1 MLNSKYSKVLTIIL
15 IIAIVVIIGLLIFIG
30 LDWYKAYSTGKDTQ
44 NSLEQYN
51 SYIENQNNGQS
62 DGRDENINNNTN
74 INQIGDN
81 NVIDE
86 PGDNIIEEPS
96 DGSNGNGNTNSNS
109 NGLTYKGIKVAG
121 IIEIPKTKVKYNIL
135 DDPSAK
141 AMELGITIIYGPGV
155 NKVGN
160 TVLAGHNYRN
170 GTFFSNNNK
179 LSSGDK
185 IYITDLSGKK
195 VAYTIY
201 KKYKTDPNDF
211 SYATRNTNGKREIS
225 LTTCTDDSSARIII
239 WAKED

>member
-15 IIAIVVIIGLLIFIG
+15 IVAIVIIIGLLIFVG
-30 LDWYKAYSTGKDTQ
+30 VDWYKAYSTGKDTQ
-44 NSLEQYN
+44 NSLEQFN
-51 SYIENQNNGQS
+51 SYIENQNNAQ
-62 DGRDENINNNTN
+62 NNNNIANNTNN
-74 INQIGDN
+74 INQIQDN
-81 NVIDE
+81 NIVEE
-86 PGDNIIEEPS
+86 PNGNIVEEPS
-96 DGSNGNGNTNSNS
+96 SNTNNNGNTSS
-109 NGLTYKGIKVAG
+109 GGLTYKGIKVAG
-121 IIEIPKTKVKYNIL
+121 VIQIPKTKVKYNVL
-135 DDPSAK
+135 NDPSAK
-141 AMELGITIIYGPGV
+141 ALEVGITIIYGPGL
-155 NKVGN
+155 NQTGN

-195 VAYTIY
+195 VSYTIY

-211 SYATRNTNGKREIS
+211 SYATRSTNGKREIS

>member
-15 IIAIVVIIGLLIFIG
+15 ILAIVIIVGLLVFIG
-30 LDWYKAYSTGKDTQ
+30 IDWYKAYTVGKDTQ
-44 NSLEQYN
+44 NSLDQFN
-51 SYIENQNNGQS
+51 SYIENNQNN
-62 DGRDENINNNTN
+62 DNNANFENNIDNNN
-74 INQIGDN
+74 IIEEPN
-81 NVIDE
+81 NN
-86 PGDNIIEEPS
+86 NIIEEPS
-96 DGSNGNGNTNSNS
+96 DNNNNSNS
-109 NGLTYKGIKVAG
+109 EGLTYKGFKVAG
-121 IIEIPKTKVKYNIL
+121 VIEIPKTKVKYNVL

-141 AMELGITIIYGPGV
+141 AMEVGITIIYGPGL
-155 NKVGN
+155 NQTGN

-195 VAYTIY
+195 VTYTIY

>member
-15 IIAIVVIIGLLIFIG
+15 IIAIVIIVGLLVFIG
-30 LDWYKAYSTGKDTQ
+30 IDWYKAYTVGKDTQ
-44 NSLEQYN
+44 NSLDQFN
-51 SYIENQNNGQS
+51 SYIENNQNN
-62 DGRDENINNNTN
+62 DNNANFENNIDNNN
-74 INQIGDN
+74 IIEEPN
-81 NVIDE
+81 NN
-86 PGDNIIEEPS
+86 NIIEEPS
-96 DGSNGNGNTNSNS
+96 DNNNNSNS
-109 NGLTYKGIKVAG
+109 EGLTYKGFKVAG
-121 IIEIPKTKVKYNIL
+121 VIEIPKTKVKYNVL

-141 AMELGITIIYGPGV
+141 AMEVGITIIYWPWL
-155 NKVGN
+155 NQTGN

-195 VAYTIY
+195 VTYTIY

>member
-15 IIAIVVIIGLLIFIG
+15 IIAIVIIVGLLGFIG
-30 LDWYKAYSTGKDTQ
+30 IDWYKAYTVGKDTQ
-44 NSLEQYN
+44 NSLDQFN
-51 SYIENQNNGQS
+51 SYIENNQNN
-62 DGRDENINNNTN
+62 DNNANFENNIDNNN
-74 INQIGDN
+74 IIEEPN
-81 NVIDE
+81 NN
-86 PGDNIIEEPS
+86 NIIEEPS
-96 DGSNGNGNTNSNS
+96 DNNNNSNHE
-109 NGLTYKGIKVAG
+109 GLTYKGIKVAG
-121 IIEIPKTKVKYNIL
+121 VIEIPKTNVKYNVL

-141 AMELGITIIYGPGV
+141 AMEVGITIIYGPGL
-155 NKVGN
+155 NQTGN

-185 IYITDLSGKK
+185 IYITDLSCKK
-195 VAYTIY
+195 FTYTIY

>member
-15 IIAIVVIIGLLIFIG
+15 IIAIVIIVGLLVFIG
-30 LDWYKAYSTGKDTQ
+30 IDWYKAYTVGKDTQ
-44 NSLEQYN
+44 NSLDQF
-51 SYIENQNNGQS
+51 
-62 DGRDENINNNTN
+62 NNN
-74 INQIGDN
+74 
-81 NVIDE
+81 
-86 PGDNIIEEPS
+86 
-96 DGSNGNGNTNSNS
+96 NSNS
-109 NGLTYKGIKVAG
+109 EGLTYKGFKVAG
-121 IIEIPKTKVKYNIL
+121 VIEIPKTKVKYNVL

-141 AMELGITIIYGPGV
+141 AMEVGITIIYGPGL
-155 NKVGN
+155 NQTGN

-195 VAYTIY
+195 VTYTIY

>member
-15 IIAIVVIIGLLIFIG
+15 IIAIVIIVGLLVFIG
-30 LDWYKAYSTGKDTQ
+30 IDWYKAYTVGKDTQ
-44 NSLEQYN
+44 NSLDQFN
-51 SYIENQNNGQS
+51 SYIKNNQNN
-62 DGRDENINNNTN
+62 DNNANFENNIDNNN
-74 INQIGDN
+74 IIEEPN
-81 NVIDE
+81 NN
-86 PGDNIIEEPS
+86 NIIEEPS
-96 DGSNGNGNTNSNS
+96 DNNNNSNS
-109 NGLTYKGIKVAG
+109 EGLTYKGFKVAG
-121 IIEIPKTKVKYNIL
+121 VIEIPKTKVKYNVL

-141 AMELGITIIYGPGV
+141 AMEVGITIIYGPGL
-155 NKVGN
+155 NQTGN

-195 VAYTIY
+195 VTYTIY

>member
-15 IIAIVVIIGLLIFIG
+15 IIAIVIIVGLLVFIG
-30 LDWYKAYSTGKDTQ
+30 IDWYKAYTVGKDTQ
-44 NSLEQYN
+44 NSLDQFN
-51 SYIENQNNGQS
+51 SYIENNQNN
-62 DGRDENINNNTN
+62 DNNANFENNIDNNN
-74 INQIGDN
+74 IIEEPN
-81 NVIDE
+81 NN
-86 PGDNIIEEPS
+86 NIIEEPS
-96 DGSNGNGNTNSNS
+96 DNNNNSNS
-109 NGLTYKGIKVAG
+109 EGLTYKGFKVAG
-121 IIEIPKTKVKYNIL
+121 VIEIPKTKVKYNVL

-141 AMELGITIIYGPGV
+141 AMEVGITIIYGPGL
-155 NKVGN
+155 NQTGN

-195 VAYTIY
+195 VSYTIY

>member
-1 MLNSKYSKVLTIIL
+1 MLSSKYSKVLTIIL
-15 IIAIVVIIGLLIFIG
+15 IIAIVIIVGLLVFIG
-30 LDWYKAYSTGKDTQ
+30 IDWYKAYTVGKDTQ
-44 NSLEQYN
+44 NSLDQFN
-51 SYIENQNNGQS
+51 SYIENNQNN
-62 DGRDENINNNTN
+62 DNNANFENNIDNNN
-74 INQIGDN
+74 IIEEPN
-81 NVIDE
+81 NN
-86 PGDNIIEEPS
+86 NIIEEPS
-96 DGSNGNGNTNSNS
+96 DNNNNSNS
-109 NGLTYKGIKVAG
+109 EGLTYKGFKVAG
-121 IIEIPKTKVKYNIL
+121 VIEIPKTKVKYNVL

-141 AMELGITIIYGPGV
+141 AMEVGITIIYGPGL
-155 NKVGN
+155 NQTGN

-195 VAYTIY
+195 VTYTIY

>member
-15 IIAIVVIIGLLIFIG
+15 IIAIVIIVGLLVFIG
-30 LDWYKAYSTGKDTQ
+30 IDWYKAYTVGKDTQ
-44 NSLEQYN
+44 NSLDQFN
-51 SYIENQNNGQS
+51 SYIENNQNN
-62 DGRDENINNNTN
+62 DNNANFENNIDNNN
-74 INQIGDN
+74 IIEEPN
-81 NVIDE
+81 NN
-86 PGDNIIEEPS
+86 NIIEEPS
-96 DGSNGNGNTNSNS
+96 DNNNNSNS
-109 NGLTYKGIKVAG
+109 EGLTYKGFKVAG
-121 IIEIPKTKVKYNIL
+121 VIEIPKTKVKYNVL

-141 AMELGITIIYGPGV
+141 AMEVGITIIYGPGL
-155 NKVGN
+155 NQTGN

-195 VAYTIY
+195 VTYTIY
-201 KKYKTDPNDF
+201 TKYKTDPNDF

>member
-1 MLNSKYSKVLTIIL
+1 MLNSKYSKVLTVIL
-15 IIAIVVIIGLLIFIG
+15 IIAIVIIVGLLVFIG
-30 LDWYKAYSTGKDTQ
+30 IDWYKAYTVGKDTQ
-44 NSLEQYN
+44 NSLDQFN
-51 SYIENQNNGQS
+51 SYIENNQNNNQNS
-62 DGRDENINNNTN
+62 DNNTN
-74 INQIGDN
+74 IDN
-81 NVIDE
+81 NIDNN
-86 PGDNIIEEPS
+86 NIIEEPS
-96 DGSNGNGNTNSNS
+96 DNNNNSNS
-109 NGLTYKGIKVAG
+109 GGLTYKGIKVAG
-121 IIEIPKTKVKYNIL
+121 VIEIPKTNVKYNVL

-141 AMELGITIIYGPGV
+141 AMEVGITIIYGPGL
-155 NKVGN
+155 NEVGN

-195 VAYTIY
+195 VSYTIY

>member
-15 IIAIVVIIGLLIFIG
+15 IVAIVIIIGLLVFIG
-30 LDWYKAYSTGKDTQ
+30 IDWYKAYSTGKDTQ
-44 NSLEQYN
+44 NSLEQFN
-51 SYIENQNNGQS
+51 SYIENQNNQNN
-62 DGRDENINNNTN
+62 DQNIENNTENN
-74 INQIGDN
+74 I
-81 NVIDE
+81 
-86 PGDNIIEEPS
+86 DNIIEEP
-96 DGSNGNGNTNSNS
+96 NNNNIIEEPNNNNNNSNT
-109 NGLTYKGIKVAG
+109 GLTYKGMKVAG
-121 IIEIPKTKVKYNIL
+121 IIEIPKTNVKYNVL

-141 AMELGITIIYGPGV
+141 AMEVAISIIYGPGL
-155 NKVGN
+155 NQTGN

-195 VAYTIY
+195 VTYTIY

-211 SYATRNTNGKREIS
+211 SYATRETNGKREIS

>member
-15 IIAIVVIIGLLIFIG
+15 IIAIVIIVGLLVFIG
-30 LDWYKAYSTGKDTQ
+30 IDWYKAYTVGKDTQ
-44 NSLEQYN
+44 NSLDQFN
-51 SYIENQNNGQS
+51 SYIENNQNN
-62 DGRDENINNNTN
+62 DNNANFENNIDNNN
-74 INQIGDN
+74 IIEEPN
-81 NVIDE
+81 NN
-86 PGDNIIEEPS
+86 NIIEEPS
-96 DGSNGNGNTNSNS
+96 DNNNNSNS
-109 NGLTYKGIKVAG
+109 EGLTYKGIKVAG
-121 IIEIPKTKVKYNIL
+121 VIEIPKTKVKYNVL

-141 AMELGITIIYGPGV
+141 AMEVGITIIYGPGL
-155 NKVGN
+155 NQTGN

-195 VAYTIY
+195 VTYTIY

>member
-15 IIAIVVIIGLLIFIG
+15 IIAIVIIVGLLVFIG
-30 LDWYKAYSTGKDTQ
+30 IDWYKAYTVGKDTQ
-44 NSLEQYN
+44 NSLDQFN
-51 SYIENQNNGQS
+51 SYIENNQNN
-62 DGRDENINNNTN
+62 DNNANFENNIDNNN
-74 INQIGDN
+74 IIEEPN
-81 NVIDE
+81 NN
-86 PGDNIIEEPS
+86 NIIEEPS
-96 DGSNGNGNTNSNS
+96 DNNNNSNS
-109 NGLTYKGIKVAG
+109 EGLTYKGFKVAG
-121 IIEIPKTKVKYNIL
+121 VIEIPKTKVKYNVL

-141 AMELGITIIYGPGV
+141 AMEVGITLIYGPGL
-155 NKVGN
+155 NQTGN

-195 VAYTIY
+195 VTYTIY

>member
-15 IIAIVVIIGLLIFIG
+15 IIAIVIIVGLLVFIG
-30 LDWYKAYSTGKDTQ
+30 IDWYKAYTVGKDTQ
-44 NSLEQYN
+44 NSLDQFN
-51 SYIENQNNGQS
+51 SYIENNQNN
-62 DGRDENINNNTN
+62 DNNANFENNIDNNN
-74 INQIGDN
+74 IIEEPN
-81 NVIDE
+81 NN
-86 PGDNIIEEPS
+86 NIIEEPS
-96 DGSNGNGNTNSNS
+96 DNNNNSNS
-109 NGLTYKGIKVAG
+109 EGLTYKEFKVAG
-121 IIEIPKTKVKYNIL
+121 VIEIPKTKVKYNVL

-141 AMELGITIIYGPGV
+141 AMEVGITIIYGPGL
-155 NKVGN
+155 NQTGN

-195 VAYTIY
+195 VTYTIY

>member
-15 IIAIVVIIGLLIFIG
+15 ILAIVIIVGLLVFIG
-30 LDWYKAYSTGKDTQ
+30 IDWYKAYTEGKDTQ
-44 NSLEQYN
+44 NSLDQFN
-51 SYIENQNNGQS
+51 SYIENNQNN
-62 DGRDENINNNTN
+62 DNNANFENNIDNNN
-74 INQIGDN
+74 IIEEPN
-81 NVIDE
+81 NN
-86 PGDNIIEEPS
+86 NIIEEPS
-96 DGSNGNGNTNSNS
+96 DNNNNSNS
-109 NGLTYKGIKVAG
+109 EGLTYKGFKVAG
-121 IIEIPKTKVKYNIL
+121 VIEIPKTKVKYNVL

-141 AMELGITIIYGPGV
+141 AMEVGITIIYGPGL
-155 NKVGN
+155 NQTGN

-195 VAYTIY
+195 VTYTIY

>member
-15 IIAIVVIIGLLIFIG
+15 IIAIVIIVGLLGFIG
-30 LDWYKAYSTGKDTQ
+30 IDWYKAYTVGKDTQ
-44 NSLEQYN
+44 NSLDQFN
-51 SYIENQNNGQS
+51 SYIENNQNN
-62 DGRDENINNNTN
+62 DNNANFENNIDNNN
-74 INQIGDN
+74 IIEEPN
-81 NVIDE
+81 NN
-86 PGDNIIEEPS
+86 NIIEEPS
-96 DGSNGNGNTNSNS
+96 DNNNNSNHE
-109 NGLTYKGIKVAG
+109 GLTYKGIKVAG
-121 IIEIPKTKVKYNIL
+121 VIEIPKTKVKYNVL

-141 AMELGITIIYGPGV
+141 AMEVGITIIYGPGL
-155 NKVGN
+155 NQTGN

-195 VAYTIY
+195 ATYTIY

>member
-15 IIAIVVIIGLLIFIG
+15 IIAIVIIVGLLVFIG
-30 LDWYKAYSTGKDTQ
+30 IDWYKAYTVGKDTQ
-44 NSLEQYN
+44 NSLDQFN
-51 SYIENQNNGQS
+51 SYIENNQNN
-62 DGRDENINNNTN
+62 
-74 INQIGDN
+74 DN
-81 NVIDE
+81 NANFENNIDNN
-86 PGDNIIEEPS
+86 NIIEEPNNNNIIGEPS
-96 DGSNGNGNTNSNS
+96 DNNNNSNS
-109 NGLTYKGIKVAG
+109 EGLTYKGFKVAG
-121 IIEIPKTKVKYNIL
+121 VIEIPKTKVKYNVL

-141 AMELGITIIYGPGV
+141 AMEVGITIIYGPGL
-155 NKVGN
+155 NQTGN

-195 VAYTIY
+195 VTYTIY

>member
-15 IIAIVVIIGLLIFIG
+15 ILAIVVIVGLLIFVGI
-30 LDWYKAYSTGKDTQ
+30 DWYKAYSTAKDTQ
-44 NSLEQYN
+44 NSLGQFN
-51 SYIENQNNGQS
+51 SYIENQNNPDS
-62 DGRDENINNNTN
+62 DN
-74 INQIGDN
+74 
-81 NVIDE
+81 
-86 PGDNIIEEPS
+86 NIIEEPGNNIVEEPS
-96 DGSNGNGNTNSNS
+96 DNTNNS
-109 NGLTYKGIKVAG
+109 GGLTYKGMKVAG
-121 IIEIPKTKVKYNIL
+121 VIEIPKTKVKYNVL

-141 AMELGITIIYGPGV
+141 AMEVGITIIYGPGL
-155 NKVGN
+155 NQTGN

-195 VAYTIY
+195 VSYTIY

>member
-15 IIAIVVIIGLLIFIG
+15 IVAIVAIVGLLIFIG
-30 LDWYKAYSTGKDTQ
+30 MDWYKAATTEKDAENFFGQ
-44 NSLEQYN
+44 FNG
-51 SYIENQNNGQS
+51 YIENNEPNNSTGNYQNN
-62 DGRDENINNNTN
+62 
-74 INQIGDN
+74 
-81 NVIDE
+81 
-86 PGDNIIEEPS
+86 NIIEEPS
-96 DGSNGNGNTNSNS
+96 DNNNNNNNTNNNGSNNSGS
-109 NGLTYKGIKVAG
+109 NGLTYKGMKAVG
-121 IIEIPKTKVKYNIL
+121 TIEIPKTNVKCVIL

-141 AMELGITIIYGPGV
+141 AMDAGITVLYGPGI
-155 NKVGN
+155 NQVGN

-195 VAYTIY
+195 VTYTIY

>member
-15 IIAIVVIIGLLIFIG
+15 IVAIVIIVGLLVFIG
-30 LDWYKAYSTGKDTQ
+30 IDWYKAYTVGKDTQ
-44 NSLEQYN
+44 NSLDQFN
-51 SYIENQNNGQS
+51 SYIENNQNN
-62 DGRDENINNNTN
+62 DNNANFENNIDNNN
-74 INQIGDN
+74 IIEEPN
-81 NVIDE
+81 NN
-86 PGDNIIEEPS
+86 NIIEEPS
-96 DGSNGNGNTNSNS
+96 DNNNNSNS
-109 NGLTYKGIKVAG
+109 EGLTYKGFKVAG
-121 IIEIPKTKVKYNIL
+121 VIEIPKTKVKYNVL

-141 AMELGITIIYGPGV
+141 AMEVGITIIYGPGL
-155 NKVGN
+155 NQTGN

-195 VAYTIY
+195 VTYTIY

>member
-15 IIAIVVIIGLLIFIG
+15 ILAIVVIVELLIFVGI
-30 LDWYKAYSTGKDTQ
+30 DWYKAYSTAKDTQ
-44 NSLEQYN
+44 NSLGQFN

-62 DGRDENINNNTN
+62 DDGIANSDNINR
-74 INQIGDN
+74 IPDSDN
-81 NVIDE
+81 
-86 PGDNIIEEPS
+86 NIIEEPGNNIVEEPS
-96 DGSNGNGNTNSNS
+96 DNTNNS
-109 NGLTYKGIKVAG
+109 GGLTYKGMKVAG
-121 IIEIPKTKVKYNIL
+121 VIEIPKTKVKYNVL

-141 AMELGITIIYGPGV
+141 AMEVGITIIYGPGL
-155 NKVGN
+155 NQTGN
-160 TVLAGHNYRN
+160 TVLAGHNYRK

-195 VAYTIY
+195 VSYTIY

>member
-15 IIAIVVIIGLLIFIG
+15 IIAIVIIVVLLVFIG
-30 LDWYKAYSTGKDTQ
+30 IDWYKAYTVGKDTQ
-44 NSLEQYN
+44 NSLDQFN
-51 SYIENQNNGQS
+51 SYIENNQNN
-62 DGRDENINNNTN
+62 DNNANFENNIDNNN
-74 INQIGDN
+74 IIEEPN
-81 NVIDE
+81 NN
-86 PGDNIIEEPS
+86 NIIEEPS
-96 DGSNGNGNTNSNS
+96 DNNNNSNS
-109 NGLTYKGIKVAG
+109 EGLTYKGFKVAG
-121 IIEIPKTKVKYNIL
+121 VIEIPKTKVKYNVL

-141 AMELGITIIYGPGV
+141 AMEVGITIIYGPGL
-155 NKVGN
+155 NQTGN

-195 VAYTIY
+195 VTYTIY

>member
-15 IIAIVVIIGLLIFIG
+15 IIAIVIIVGLLVFIG
-30 LDWYKAYSTGKDTQ
+30 IDWYKAYTVGKDTQ
-44 NSLEQYN
+44 NSLDQFN
-51 SYIENQNNGQS
+51 SYIENNQNN
-62 DGRDENINNNTN
+62 DNNANFENNIDNNN
-74 INQIGDN
+74 IIEEPN
-81 NVIDE
+81 NN
-86 PGDNIIEEPS
+86 NIIEEPS
-96 DGSNGNGNTNSNS
+96 DNNNNSNS
-109 NGLTYKGIKVAG
+109 EGLTYKGFKVAG
-121 IIEIPKTKVKYNIL
+121 VIEIPKTKVKYNVL

-141 AMELGITIIYGPGV
+141 AMEVGITIIYGPGL
-155 NKVGN
+155 NQTEN

-195 VAYTIY
+195 VTYTIY

>member
-15 IIAIVVIIGLLIFIG
+15 IIAIVIIVGLLVFIG
-30 LDWYKAYSTGKDTQ
+30 IDWYKAYTVGKDTQ
-44 NSLEQYN
+44 NSLDQFN
-51 SYIENQNNGQS
+51 SYIENNQNN
-62 DGRDENINNNTN
+62 DNNANFENNIDNNN
-74 INQIGDN
+74 IIEEPN
-81 NVIDE
+81 NN
-86 PGDNIIEEPS
+86 NIIEEPS
-96 DGSNGNGNTNSNS
+96 DNNNNSNS
-109 NGLTYKGIKVAG
+109 EGLTYKGIKVAG
-121 IIEIPKTKVKYNIL
+121 VIEIPKTNVKYNVL

-141 AMELGITIIYGPGV
+141 AMEVGITIIYGPGL
-155 NKVGN
+155 NQTGN

-195 VAYTIY
+195 VTYTIY

>member
-1 MLNSKYSKVLTIIL
+1 MLNSKYSKVLTVIL
-15 IIAIVVIIGLLIFIG
+15 IIAIVIIVGLLVFIG
-30 LDWYKAYSTGKDTQ
+30 IDWYKAYTVGKDTQ
-44 NSLEQYN
+44 NSLDQFN
-51 SYIENQNNGQS
+51 SYIENNQNNNQNS
-62 DGRDENINNNTN
+62 DNNTN
-74 INQIGDN
+74 IDN
-81 NVIDE
+81 NIDNNNIIEE
-86 PGDNIIEEPS
+86 PNNNNIIEEPS
-96 DGSNGNGNTNSNS
+96 DNNNNSNS
-109 NGLTYKGIKVAG
+109 GGLTYKGIKVAG
-121 IIEIPKTKVKYNIL
+121 VIEIPKTNVKYNVL

-141 AMELGITIIYGPGV
+141 AMEVGITIIYGPGL
-155 NKVGN
+155 NQTGN

-195 VAYTIY
+195 VTYTIY

>member
-15 IIAIVVIIGLLIFIG
+15 IIAIVVIIGLLIFVG

-44 NSLEQYN
+44 NSLEQFN

-62 DGRDENINNNTN
+62 DYNIANNTD
-74 INQIGDN
+74 INQMGDN
-81 NVIDE
+81 NIIEE
-86 PGDNIIEEPS
+86 PGENIIEEPS
-96 DGSNGNGNTNSNS
+96 NNNENTNS
-109 NGLTYKGIKVAG
+109 NGLTYKGMKVAG
-121 IIEIPKTKVKYNIL
+121 VIEIPKTKVKYNVL

-141 AMELGITIIYGPGV
+141 AMEVGITIIYGPGL
-155 NKVGN
+155 NQTGN

-195 VAYTIY
+195 VSYTIY

>member
-15 IIAIVVIIGLLIFIG
+15 IIAIVIIVGLLVFIG
-30 LDWYKAYSTGKDTQ
+30 IDWYKAYTVGKDTQ
-44 NSLEQYN
+44 NSLDQFN
-51 SYIENQNNGQS
+51 SYIENNQNN
-62 DGRDENINNNTN
+62 DNNANFENNIDNNN
-74 INQIGDN
+74 IIEEPN
-81 NVIDE
+81 NN
-86 PGDNIIEEPS
+86 NIIEEPS
-96 DGSNGNGNTNSNS
+96 DNNNNSNS
-109 NGLTYKGIKVAG
+109 EGLTYKGFKVAG
-121 IIEIPKTKVKYNIL
+121 VIEIPKTKVKYNVL

-141 AMELGITIIYGPGV
+141 AMEVGITIIYGPGL
-155 NKVGN
+155 NQTGN

-195 VAYTIY
+195 VTYTIY

-211 SYATRNTNGKREIS
+211 SYATRNTNGKRELS

>member
-15 IIAIVVIIGLLIFIG
+15 IIAIVVIIGLLIFVG

-44 NSLEQYN
+44 NSLEQFN

-62 DGRDENINNNTN
+62 DYNIANNTD
-74 INQIGDN
+74 INQMGDN
-81 NVIDE
+81 NIIEE
-86 PGDNIIEEPS
+86 PGENIIEEPS
-96 DGSNGNGNTNSNS
+96 NNNENTNS
-109 NGLTYKGIKVAG
+109 NGLTYKGMKVAG
-121 IIEIPKTKVKYNIL
+121 VIEIPKTNVKYNVL
-135 DDPSAK
+135 NDTSAK
-141 AMELGITIIYGPGV
+141 ALEVGITIIYGPGL
-155 NKVGN
+155 NQVGN

>member
-15 IIAIVVIIGLLIFIG
+15 IIAIVVIVGLLIFVGI
-30 LDWYKAYSTGKDTQ
+30 DWYKAYTVGKDTQ
-44 NSLEQYN
+44 NSLDQFN
-51 SYIENQNNGQS
+51 SYIENNQNN
-62 DGRDENINNNTN
+62 DNNANFENNIDNNN
-74 INQIGDN
+74 IIEEPN
-81 NVIDE
+81 NN
-86 PGDNIIEEPS
+86 NIIEEPS
-96 DGSNGNGNTNSNS
+96 DNNNNSNS
-109 NGLTYKGIKVAG
+109 EGLTYKGIKVAG
-121 IIEIPKTKVKYNIL
+121 VIEIPKTKVKYNVL

-141 AMELGITIIYGPGV
+141 AMEVGITIIYGPGL
-155 NKVGN
+155 NEVGN

-195 VAYTIY
+195 VTYTIY

-211 SYATRNTNGKREIS
+211 SYATRETKGKREIS

>member
-1 MLNSKYSKVLTIIL
+1 M
-15 IIAIVVIIGLLIFIG
+15 
-30 LDWYKAYSTGKDTQ
+30 
-44 NSLEQYN
+44 
-51 SYIENQNNGQS
+51 
-62 DGRDENINNNTN
+62 
-74 INQIGDN
+74 
-81 NVIDE
+81 
-86 PGDNIIEEPS
+86 
-96 DGSNGNGNTNSNS
+96 
-109 NGLTYKGIKVAG
+109 KVAG
-121 IIEIPKTKVKYNIL
+121 VIEIPKTKVKYNVL

-141 AMELGITIIYGPGV
+141 AMEVGITIIYGPGL
-155 NKVGN
+155 NQTGN

-195 VAYTIY
+195 VSYTIY

>member
-15 IIAIVVIIGLLIFIG
+15 IIAIVIIVGLLVFIG
-30 LDWYKAYSTGKDTQ
+30 IDWYKAYTVGKDTQ
-44 NSLEQYN
+44 NSLDQFN
-51 SYIENQNNGQS
+51 SYIENNQNN
-62 DGRDENINNNTN
+62 DNNANFENNIDNNN
-74 INQIGDN
+74 IIVEPN
-81 NVIDE
+81 NN
-86 PGDNIIEEPS
+86 NIIEEPS
-96 DGSNGNGNTNSNS
+96 DNNNNSNS
-109 NGLTYKGIKVAG
+109 EGLTYKGFKVAG
-121 IIEIPKTKVKYNIL
+121 VIEIPKTKVKYNVL

-141 AMELGITIIYGPGV
+141 AMEVGITIIYGPGL
-155 NKVGN
+155 NQTGN

-195 VAYTIY
+195 VTYTIY

>member
-15 IIAIVVIIGLLIFIG
+15 IIAIVIIVGLLVFIG
-30 LDWYKAYSTGKDTQ
+30 IDWYKAYTVGKDTQ
-44 NSLEQYN
+44 NSLDQFN
-51 SYIENQNNGQS
+51 SYIENNQNN
-62 DGRDENINNNTN
+62 DNNANFENNIDNNN
-74 INQIGDN
+74 IIEEPN
-81 NVIDE
+81 NN
-86 PGDNIIEEPS
+86 NIIEEPS
-96 DGSNGNGNTNSNS
+96 DNNNNSNS
-109 NGLTYKGIKVAG
+109 ERLTYKGFKVAG
-121 IIEIPKTKVKYNIL
+121 VIEIPKTKVKYNVL

-141 AMELGITIIYGPGV
+141 AMEVGITIIYGPGL
-155 NKVGN
+155 NQTGN

-195 VAYTIY
+195 VTYTIY

>member
-15 IIAIVVIIGLLIFIG
+15 IIAIVIIVGLLVFIG
-30 LDWYKAYSTGKDTQ
+30 IDWYKAYTVGKDTQ
-44 NSLEQYN
+44 NSLDQFN
-51 SYIENQNNGQS
+51 SYIENNQNN
-62 DGRDENINNNTN
+62 DNNANFENNIDNNN
-74 INQIGDN
+74 IIEEPN
-81 NVIDE
+81 NN
-86 PGDNIIEEPS
+86 NIIEEPS
-96 DGSNGNGNTNSNS
+96 DNNNNSNS
-109 NGLTYKGIKVAG
+109 EGLTYKGFKVAG
-121 IIEIPKTKVKYNIL
+121 VIEIPKTKVKYNVL
-135 DDPSAK
+135 DDTSAK
-141 AMELGITIIYGPGV
+141 AMEVGITIIYGPGL
-155 NKVGN
+155 NQTGN

-195 VAYTIY
+195 VTYTIY

>member
-15 IIAIVVIIGLLIFIG
+15 IKAIVIIVGLLVFIG
-30 LDWYKAYSTGKDTQ
+30 IDWYKAYTVGKDTQ
-44 NSLEQYN
+44 NSLDQFN
-51 SYIENQNNGQS
+51 SYIENNQNN
-62 DGRDENINNNTN
+62 DNNANFENNIDNNN
-74 INQIGDN
+74 IIEEPN
-81 NVIDE
+81 NN
-86 PGDNIIEEPS
+86 NIIEEPS
-96 DGSNGNGNTNSNS
+96 DNNNNSNS
-109 NGLTYKGIKVAG
+109 EGLTYKGFKVAG
-121 IIEIPKTKVKYNIL
+121 VIEIPKTKVKYNVL

-141 AMELGITIIYGPGV
+141 AMEVGITIIYGPGL
-155 NKVGN
+155 NQTGN

-195 VAYTIY
+195 VTYTIY

>member
-15 IIAIVVIIGLLIFIG
+15 IIAIVVIVGLLIFVG
-30 LDWYKAYSTGKDTQ
+30 VDWYKAYSTGKDTQ
-44 NSLEQYN
+44 NSLGQFN

-62 DGRDENINNNTN
+62 DDGIANSDNINR
-74 INQIGDN
+74 IPDSDN
-81 NVIDE
+81 NIVEE
-86 PGDNIIEEPS
+86 PGNNIVEEPS
-96 DGSNGNGNTNSNS
+96 DNTNNNGNTNNS
-109 NGLTYKGIKVAG
+109 GGLTYKGMKVAG
-121 IIEIPKTKVKYNIL
+121 VIEIPKTKVKYNVL

-141 AMELGITIIYGPGV
+141 AMEVGITIIYGPGL
-155 NKVGN
+155 NQTGN

-195 VAYTIY
+195 VSYTIY

>member
-15 IIAIVVIIGLLIFIG
+15 ILAIVVIVGLLIFVGI
-30 LDWYKAYSTGKDTQ
+30 DWYKAYSTAKDTQ
-44 NSLEQYN
+44 NSLGQFN

-62 DGRDENINNNTN
+62 DDGIANSDNINR
-74 INQIGDN
+74 IPDSDN
-81 NVIDE
+81 
-86 PGDNIIEEPS
+86 NIIEEPGNNIVEEPS
-96 DGSNGNGNTNSNS
+96 DNTNNS
-109 NGLTYKGIKVAG
+109 GGLTYKGMKVAG
-121 IIEIPKTKVKYNIL
+121 VIEIPKTKVKYNVL

-141 AMELGITIIYGPGV
+141 AMEVGITIIYGPGL
-155 NKVGN
+155 NQTGN
-160 TVLAGHNYRN
+160 TVLAGHKYRN

-195 VAYTIY
+195 VSYTIY